1 MVAFNLWFFPVAGA
15 VLVYLLVKRLPR
27 DAALFFALS
36 VLSYVL
42 WYGIARD
49 QPIIITHLIEQGI
62 RGILALLP
70 MG

>member
-1 MVAFNLWFFPVAGA
+1 MLMFHLWFLLVVGP
-15 VLVYLLVKRLPR
+15 VLVYLAVKRLPR

-49 QPIIITHLIEQGI
+49 RPFVIIRLIEQGI
-62 RGILALLP
+62 GGVMALF
-70 MG
+70 GAA